1 MADLIPSD
9 PEAGYTFG
17 INKVDE
23 HNGLLT
29 AEKAPMDEFFSP
41 FDW

>member
-1 MADLIPSD
+1 MATTVVLIMRFPWTFSA
-9 PEAGYTFG
+9 EAGYTFG

-29 AEKAPMDEFFSP
+29 AEKAPK
-41 FDW
+41 